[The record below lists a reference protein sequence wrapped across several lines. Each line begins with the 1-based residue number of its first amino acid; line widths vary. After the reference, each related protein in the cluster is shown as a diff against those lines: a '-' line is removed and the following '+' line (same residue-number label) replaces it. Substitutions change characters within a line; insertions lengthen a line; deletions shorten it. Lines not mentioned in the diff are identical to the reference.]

1 MFVCLFSDRILYY
14 IKYRLLCL
22 QEIQENTLI
31 IINIKSHI
39 AFYCLGEGWLEM
51 CIRIDLDANTL
62 SIYPQNLITSIRNSW
77 LSVAVAKS
85 LRKLCS
91 PHSVRFFVFTNVFPQ
106 IFINRMLTLFKQ
118 NSHKKSIS

>member
-1 MFVCLFSDRILYY
+1 MFVCLFSDMILYY

-22 QEIQENTLI
+22 QEIQENALI

-62 SIYPQNLITSIRNSW
+62 SIYPQKLDSIYKEFLAISSSSQVTKKA
-77 LSVAVAKS
+77 LQSS
-85 LRKLCS
+85 LGKILCIYKCI
-91 PHSVRFFVFTNVFPQ
+91 PPD
-106 IFINRMLTLFKQ
+106 IN
-118 NSHKKSIS
+118 